1 MYQALYR
8 KYRPTN
14 FDEVVDQDIIIETL
28 KNSIKNDKISH
39 AYLFTG
45 PRGTGKT
52 SIAKIFA
59 KTVNCEHLKN
69 LCPCNNCVSCTQ
81 INNNQ
86 SVDII
91 EIDAA
96 SNNGVDEIRTLKDKI
111 NIMPNTSKYKVYII
125 DEVHMLTPG
134 AFNALLKTLEEPPY
148 YVIFILATT
157 EPQKIPLTILS
168 RCQRYDFK
176 KISQTKIVQRLEK
189 ICLNENVSID
199 KTALEEIAR
208 ISDGGMRD
216 SISILDQA
224 ISYKT
229 NDITLDDIH
238 TINGT
243 ITQDDLKKFI
253 QCILQNDIEKVFD
266 LLDYYNNNGKNLN
279 RILEEM
285 IVYLRNLLLYKLVP
299 NYLIKNDIDVEPY
312 KNLNANIDS
321 KKIYALISNFN
332 NLSLKL
338 KASTNSKILFE
349 MEILNNMDTKNISR
363 EIKSDS
369 SDLPLDK
376 IEDNKIEDNKE
387 QIISYYKKMDVIKKI
402 RISNV
407 LSQLNKSEIKNLS
420 KVPDKL
426 LKYLVNKKYGKLMS
440 LLIDGKIKAAS
451 SDGAVYVYEYSNS
464 SIIFNN
470 NVLILEQIVNKI
482 CNKYY
487 KLISVSNDEWQMIKN
502 EFNNKI
508 KKYDYE
514 DETFDLS
521 EMYKSAKKLIKDD
534 MYDFD
539 DILEF
544 TMEDI

>member
-312 KNLNANIDS
+312 KNLNVNIDS

-338 KASTNSKILFE
+338 KTSTNSKILFE

-502 EFNNKI
+502 EFNNKL